1 MKERILAITL
11 SLVLAGATVPAPVRA
26 QNMNQGNIKHVLLI
40 SIDGMHA
47 VDYLNCSTGVSGV
60 NGGQPYCPN
69 LAALGKTGV
78 NYTRT
83 TTSRPSDSFPGLMA
97 IVTGGSPRTVGAY
110 YDVAYDRVLA
120 PPLVTTGN
128 GLPGTSD
135 PMNSP
140 ALSPC
145 VPNHIYT
152 NSDGS
157 TGTQTEY
164 EEGNEFD
171 QTQLNGRPAPAKN
184 ALDLID
190 GNATSINP
198 DRLIRDPFNN
208 CKPVYSWNF
217 VRTNTIFGVIHAAGG
232 YTAWTD
238 KHAGYASVSGPNP
251 TPDLHPEVPANV
263 DDYYS
268 PEVNSLEILLPG
280 IKTAAPEGGASF
292 DCGTPST
299 SSSGVPFPITDDDWT
314 VGFDAIKCNDQL
326 KVNAV
331 LNQIHG
337 RTHLG
342 TRSAPVPVIF
352 GMNFQAVSVGQKLI
366 APKSANRNNVN
377 SGGYLDASGAPRP
390 LMVGEIQ
397 FVDAAIGQMVAAL
410 KHQGLFDSTAII
422 ITAKH
427 GQSPIDPNR
436 FYPIPGHSGTN
447 GTPPSG
453 IIGNLLP
460 AIYGNTNNGLGLAE
474 DDISQIWLAD
484 ATQTANAVAALEAA
498 QASPN
503 VSDRP
508 GLGQIYF
515 GGSLTTLFNAPGVPD
530 NPGPCCKLR
539 PGGDPRSPDIVV
551 IPDYGVVYTGNL
563 KKQSEHG
570 GFAWDDTNAML
581 LVSNPGM
588 PTRTVDSF
596 VETAQVAPTILQL
609 LGLNPNALDAVRIEG
624 TPVLP
629 ALFGGQNQQ

>member
-1 MKERILAITL
+1 LKQRLLAVALSIGLIGTTL
-11 SLVLAGATVPAPVRA
+11 PAPARA
-26 QNMNQGNIKHVLLI
+26 NDEFGDGHKIKHVLLI

-47 VDYLNCSTGVSGV
+47 VDYENCVASNT
-60 NGGQPYCPN
+60 CPT

-83 TTSRPSDSFPGLMA
+83 STSRPSDSFPGLMA
-97 IVTGGSPRTVGAY
+97 LVTGGSPRTVGAF
-110 YDVAYDRVLA
+110 YDVGYDRVLA
-120 PPLVTTGN
+120 PPKIATGN
-128 GLPGTSD
+128 QLPGGD
-135 PMNSP
+135 
-140 ALSPC
+140 C
-145 VPNHIYT
+145 VVGQIHR

-171 QTQLNGRPAPAKN
+171 ETQLNGRPFPPTSP
-184 ALDLID
+184 LDAID
-190 GNATSINP
+190 GGVKSINP

-208 CKPVYSWNF
+208 CQPVYSWNF

-232 YTAWTD
+232 YTAWSD
-238 KHAGYASVSGPNP
+238 KHAAYASVSGPTGTNQP
-251 TPDLHPEVPANV
+251 SNV

-268 PEVNSLEILLPG
+268 PEVNSLQIVLPG
-280 IKTAAPEGGASF
+280 LTTANGF
-292 DCGTPST
+292 DCGTL
-299 SSSGVPFPITDDDWT
+299 VPNGGDWT
-314 VGFDAIKCNDQL
+314 TDFDAIKCNDQL

-342 TRSAPVPVIF
+342 TTKAPVPVIF

-366 APKSANRNNVN
+366 EPGSATRTDAN
-377 SGGYLDASGAPRP
+377 SGGYEDAQGTPRP
-390 LMVGEIQ
+390 KMMAEIG
-397 FVDAAIGQMVAAL
+397 FVDAAIGQVVTAL
-410 KHQGLFDSTAII
+410 RSHHLLDSTAII

-436 FYPIPGHSGTN
+436 FFPIPGKSGNN

-453 IIGNLLP
+453 IIGALLP
-460 AIYGNTNNGLGLAE
+460 AVYSDPNNGLGLAE

-484 ATQTANAVAALEAA
+484 PTKTGDAVTALENAGTTI
-498 QASPN
+498 
-503 VSDRP
+503 

-515 GGSLTTLFNAPGVPD
+515 GASLNSLFNPPGVPN
-530 NPGPCCKLR
+530 NPGPCCNLR
-539 PGGDPRSPDIVV
+539 EGGDPRTPDIVV
-551 IPDYGVVYTGNL
+551 IPNVGVVYTGNL

-570 GFAWDDTNAML
+570 GYAWDDTNVML
-581 LVSNPGM
+581 LVSNPDIR
-588 PTRTVDSF
+588 PKTLHSF

-609 LGLNPNALDAVRIEG
+609 LGLDPAALDAVRSEG

-629 ALFGGQNQQ
+629 GLDTNR